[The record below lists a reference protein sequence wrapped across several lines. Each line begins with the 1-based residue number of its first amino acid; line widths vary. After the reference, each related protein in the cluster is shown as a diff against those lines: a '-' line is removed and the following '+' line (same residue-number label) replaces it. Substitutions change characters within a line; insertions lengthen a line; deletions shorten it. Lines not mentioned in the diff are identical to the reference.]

1 MRKLII
7 IVSLLFA
14 VYSCNKE
21 ENPNLNVLTCP
32 ITDVFY
38 NETTDKTEVTIEG
51 QLSGDVSAVTEKGF
65 IWSKGNRF
73 DFIKTPVELDGE
85 FSLSM
90 NDLEKDMKFYVK
102 AYALT
107 ENGCVYG
114 EQLMFVSSTLAILEA
129 GDLDVSGTTADL
141 SCRLVS
147 NGGSAL
153 TEFGA
158 YFNDGSEEPKRIKCG
173 SILDGEFT
181 VSVGGLAPSTEYGV
195 SFFAVNSLGE
205 IVLDEIK
212 FNTLA
217 VSLPAV
223 SLAAEP
229 VVEESPTSFTIKALL
244 SDDGNDPASK
254 YGVAYGGSAG
264 DLSNKVYAEQKDAAT
279 GEYVVVIKSLQ
290 PSTMYYFAAFAENY
304 AGNAVSDV
312 SSRETMA
319 QTPPNVTTFVPARG
333 TECIDNYIKLKGE
346 ITSKGGCPITEY
358 GFYVSEDGQA
368 ARKYTA
374 QNLDDQSLFSV
385 ELGSSEG
392 IKPNTAYKVKAY
404 AVNELGESS
413 AAEVTVV
420 TGVADTRENGELYL
434 RDMYMKQ
441 TDVRLVY
448 WELDPIEIDI
458 DEDGVADERIF
469 FLDRNIGATELPSS
483 SELKLEAVGNYYL
496 WGSKLP
502 QASYKL
508 AEAPITSG
516 TKVQG
521 WNGWGNQEYWTAESI
536 PTEEK
541 TWTSLAE
548 IGSAVNPCP
557 EGYRLPTAKE
567 YVAAFKAKN
576 VTDIQGMFQHFYMC
590 ATGDFAIGGAY
601 TKDGACHLWT
611 DTGLEA
617 GGSNATANFVLSNS
631 PQTPSSIGRK
641 RPKPVR
647 CVRVVSLK

>member
-1 MRKLII
+1 MRKII
-7 IVSLLFA
+7 IVLSLLLA
-14 VYSCNKE
+14 VISCNKE
-21 ENPNLNVLTCP
+21 ESPNLKVTTCP
-32 ITDVFY
+32 VADVFY
-38 NETTDKTEVTIEG
+38 NEATDLTEVTFEG
-51 QLSGDVSAVTEKGF
+51 QLSGDVAAVTEKGF

-73 DFIKTPVELDGE
+73 DFIKIPVELDGE
-85 FSLSM
+85 FSLRM
-90 NDLEKDMKFYVK
+90 NDLEKETKFFVK

-107 ENGCVYG
+107 ESGCVYG
-114 EQLMFVSSTLAILEA
+114 EQLMFVSSTLAILEP
-129 GDLDVSGTTADL
+129 GNLDVSGTTADL

-158 YFNDGSEEPKRIKCG
+158 YFNDGSEEAKRIKCEN
-173 SILDGEFT
+173 ILDGEFT
-181 VSVGGLAPSTEYGV
+181 VSVGGLAPSSEYGV
-195 SFFAVNSLGE
+195 SFFAVNSQGE
-205 IVLDEIK
+205 VVIDEIK

-217 VSLPAV
+217 VSQPVVALSAD
-223 SLAAEP
+223 P
-229 VVEESPTSFTIKALL
+229 VVEESPTSFTIKAVL
-244 SDDGNDPASK
+244 SDDGNDPASI
-254 YGVAYGGSAG
+254 YGVAYGESAG
-264 DLSNKVYAEQKDAAT
+264 NLSNKVYAEQKDATT
-279 GEYVVVIKSLQ
+279 GEYVVVIKSLH
-290 PSTMYYFAAFAENY
+290 PSTVYYFAAFAENY
-304 AGNAVSDV
+304 AGNVVSTV

-346 ITSKGGCPITEY
+346 ITSIGGCPITEY
-358 GFYVSEDGQA
+358 GFYVSEDGQ
-368 ARKYTA
+368 TA
-374 QNLDDQSLFSV
+374 KKFVSDNLDEDAMFSV
-385 ELGSSEG
+385 ELDASAG
-392 IKPNTAYKVKAY
+392 IKQNTAYKVKAY

-413 AAEVTVV
+413 AVEVTVV
-420 TGVADTRENGELYL
+420 TGVADTRDGGELYL

-441 TDVRLVY
+441 TGVRLVY
-448 WELDPIEIDI
+448 WELAPVDIDV
-458 DEDGVADERIF
+458 DEDGVNDERLF
-469 FLDRNIGATELPSS
+469 FLDRNIGATELPVSS
-483 SELKLEAVGNYYL
+483 ALKVESVGNYYL

-502 QASYKL
+502 QASYL
-508 AEAPITSG
+508 MAEVPINEG
-516 TKVQG
+516 TKIAG
-521 WNGWGNQEYWTAESI
+521 WNGWGNQEYWTAEAI

-576 VTDIQGMFQHFYMC
+576 VTDIQGMFQHFNMC

-617 GGSNATANFVLSNS
+617 GGSNATANYVLSNS
-631 PQTPSSIGRK
+631 PQATPSVGRK